1 MHKVK
6 REYSSFDFFQIMT
19 RCVWFFC
26 VSFPW
31 QFFPLEAAILKKKP
45 WYLEYGKRICG
56 GKTVIS
62 IAKKIYLVEMRPKNE
77 G

>member
-6 REYSSFDFFQIMT
+6 REYSSFDFFPNHDQV
-19 RCVWFFC
+19 CLVFC

-31 QFFPLEAAILKKKP
+31 QFFPLEAAVLKKKP
-45 WYLEYGKRICG
+45 WYLEYGKGICG
-56 GKTVIS
+56 GST
-62 IAKKIYLVEMRPKNE
+62 AKKIYLVEMRPKNE